1 MALRAGTAQ
10 ATTATINNTS
20 DTPLNVAQSLG
31 FTPYKT
37 LAINRVSP
45 NPAIIPQA
53 IPRNVARKP
62 SFNTIWKM
70 SPLTAPRVPPEPP
83 DNGKLHNEIAT
94 ILGIDPTAGYVESL
108 TVPSRQIGKTHTDG
122 AASFPDLSPRR
133 LSGTEWPGI
142 GECPGENSGLL
153 GLNRMC
159 ELRP

>member
-10 ATTATINNTS
+10 ATTATINNTTA
-20 DTPLNVAQSLG
+20 TPLNVAQSLG

-83 DNGKLHNEIAT
+83 DNGKLHNKIAQF
-94 ILGIDPTAGYVESL
+94 LGSIP
-108 TVPSRQIGKTHTDG
+108 RQVTWN
-122 AASFPDLSPRR
+122 R
-133 LSGTEWPGI
+133 LWFLPVK
-142 GECPGENSGLL
+142 
-153 GLNRMC
+153 
-159 ELRP
+159 